1 MRFFREMN
9 LPNRITIIRV
19 FLVPVFVLFMC
30 LSTGERNIAEARASG
45 EQGFI
50 LFRCIAFALFAAASI
65 TDLLDGM
72 IARNRNL
79 ITDFGKFMDPL
90 ADKLLVC
97 SALVLFAAEGS
108 MPAWVAVLIVGREFV
123 ISGVRLLASG
133 SGVVIAA
140 SLYGKLKT
148 DVQIAMSLWLLLPVY
163 PVWLSRFQGII
174 SWILIGGAAVFTL
187 LSLIDYIIKNKQIF
201 LNCSR

>member
-19 FLVPVFVLFMC
+19 FLVPFFVLFMC
-30 LSTGERNIAEARASG
+30 LSTGGRNIAEVRAGG
-45 EQGFI
+45 EHGFV
-50 LFRCIAFALFAAASI
+50 LLRFIAFALFATASV

-108 MPAWVAVLIVGREFV
+108 MPAWVAVLIIGREFV

-163 PVWLSRFQGII
+163 PVWLSRFQGVI
-174 SWILIGGAAVFTL
+174 SGILVGGAALFTV
-187 LSLIDYIIKNKQIF
+187 LSLLDYIIKNKQIF
-201 LNCSR
+201 MNCSR